1 MSIEILTNKI
11 YYKVI
16 LNKKIIKVDLIKNY
30 NGDFMK
36 KINFLSTISIS
47 SAIFS
52 VLLLMLYSSFASSMK
67 KNFKVA
73 FTDIL
78 INTNTFFFFLISILT
93 ISLFLYMFEKSQIK
107 KKKETSKIICYFFLI
122 VLIVSNFLSLLTM
135 LFAI

>member
-1 MSIEILTNKI
+1 
-11 YYKVI
+11 
-16 LNKKIIKVDLIKNY
+16 
-30 NGDFMK
+30 MK

-78 INTNTFFFFLISILT
+78 INTKTFFFFLISILT